1 MCYYTSCNNANGG
14 KTLMA
19 EKKTVFLTGASGHM
33 GWAGFKELYKKKD
46 KLNIVLL
53 LRDSEKN
60 RKKFANYLNDPSVK
74 IVWGDLKKYDDVL
87 KCVEGSD
94 YVLHVGGM
102 VSPSADYYPTKT
114 IQTNTTAAK
123 NIVDAVKAQPNKDD
137 IKVVYIG
144 TVAQTGDRNA
154 PIHWARTG
162 DPIKISIYDHYA
174 ISKTIA
180 ESIFAESGLKHW
192 VSLRQSGILYPDILK
207 NIDPIMFHVPING
220 VLEWATVE
228 DSGRLLA
235 NICEPD
241 VPEDFWRK
249 FYNIGSGKEYR
260 LTNFEFEELLLGTLG
275 IGSTKKLF
283 DANWF
288 ILRNFHGQWYADSDK
303 LEEYLHFRANIPV
316 KAYFKQM
323 MTQVAPYYKL
333 AFLAKPFAGI
343 LKKTFMKKLANTEIY
358 GTMWWISNNVED
370 RITAYYGSKKN
381 WEAIGNWDT
390 FKIERPT
397 EEVTLLDHGYDE
409 SKPESELDLEDMKKA
424 AAFRGGE
431 CLSTEMTK
439 GDLFTPLKWKCVHG
453 HEFEMTPN
461 LVLKGGHWCPKELP
475 SDSEGKKFH
484 WAYDAEA
491 KVNPFFAQVWYP
503 LHDKDE
509 NNEYDERIFKGFSG
523 FENI

>member
-1 MCYYTSCNNANGG
+1 MCYHTLCNNANGG

-33 GWAGFKELYKKKD
+33 GWAGFKELYSKKD

-241 VPEDFWRK
+241 VPEDFWRQ
-249 FYNIGSGKEYR
+249 FYNIGSGKEY
-260 LTNFEFEELLLGTLG
+260 
-275 IGSTKKLF
+275 S
-283 DANWF
+283 
-288 ILRNFHGQWYADSDK
+288 
-303 LEEYLHFRANIPV
+303 
-316 KAYFKQM
+316 KQM

-397 EEVTLLDHGYDE
+397 AEVTLLDHGYDE

-439 GDLFTPLKWKCVHG
+439 GDLFTPLKWKCAHG

>member
-1 MCYYTSCNNANGG
+1 
-14 KTLMA
+14 
-19 EKKTVFLTGASGHM
+19 
-33 GWAGFKELYKKKD
+33 
-46 KLNIVLL
+46 
-53 LRDSEKN
+53 
-60 RKKFANYLNDPSVK
+60 
-74 IVWGDLKKYDDVL
+74 
-87 KCVEGSD
+87 
-94 YVLHVGGM
+94 
-102 VSPSADYYPTKT
+102 
-114 IQTNTTAAK
+114 
-123 NIVDAVKAQPNKDD
+123 
-137 IKVVYIG
+137 
-144 TVAQTGDRNA
+144 
-154 PIHWARTG
+154 
-162 DPIKISIYDHYA
+162 
-174 ISKTIA
+174 
-180 ESIFAESGLKHW
+180 
-192 VSLRQSGILYPDILK
+192 
-207 NIDPIMFHVPING
+207 
-220 VLEWATVE
+220 
-228 DSGRLLA
+228 
-235 NICEPD
+235 
-241 VPEDFWRK
+241 
-249 FYNIGSGKEYR
+249 
-260 LTNFEFEELLLGTLG
+260 
-275 IGSTKKLF
+275 
-283 DANWF
+283 
-288 ILRNFHGQWYADSDK
+288 
-303 LEEYLHFRANIPV
+303 
-316 KAYFKQM
+316 M

-409 SKPESELDLEDMKKA
+409 SKPDSELDLEDMKKA

-439 GDLFTPLKWKCVHG
+439 GDLFTPLKWKCAHG